1 MGINTGK
8 DLGFTLI
15 ELIIV
20 IVVIGILAVSVVP
33 RFMGNS
39 GTTEMATVEARLL
52 GLLRLQQQRSMQ
64 DTASCCYGVVRSANK
79 VSSVTAPG
87 VALTAESER
96 DITLSLV
103 SVTFTRALTGVGV
116 TEFYFNS
123 KGCPVSASGDFCGAS
138 AVEITLSAGTQN
150 RSVCVQSQGYIHLG
164 ACS

>member
-1 MGINTGK
+1 VGINTGK

-39 GTTEMATVEARLL
+39 GATEMATIEARLL

-64 DTASCCYGVVRSANK
+64 DTASCCYGVDKDANK

-87 VALTAESER
+87 VGLAAEFER
-96 DITLSLV
+96 DIALDLV
-103 SVTFTRALTGVGV
+103 SVTFTRMLTSTVM

-123 KGCPVSASGDFCGAS
+123 KGCPVSVGGGICGAS
-138 AVEITLSAGTQN
+138 AIEITLSAGTES
-150 RSVCVQSQGYIHLG
+150 RSVCVQAQGYIHLG